1 MKIEK
6 NIDRPKLNQG
16 RLKQDEISETIF
28 AMEVGDSV
36 FHDDYDSAKR
46 FRDRGD
52 GYLRRNVPN
61 FNSKLSIRAVDE
73 KAGKGWRVWR
83 IK

>member
-1 MKIEK
+1 MKIDK

-16 RLKQDEISETIF
+16 RLKQDEISAAIF
-28 AMEVGDSV
+28 AMGVGDSV
-36 FHDDYDSAKR
+36 FFNDYDSAKR

-52 GYLRRNVPN
+52 GYLKRNVPN
-61 FNSKLSIRAVDE
+61 FKSKLSIRAVDE
-73 KAGKGWRVWR
+73 KRGKGWRVWR